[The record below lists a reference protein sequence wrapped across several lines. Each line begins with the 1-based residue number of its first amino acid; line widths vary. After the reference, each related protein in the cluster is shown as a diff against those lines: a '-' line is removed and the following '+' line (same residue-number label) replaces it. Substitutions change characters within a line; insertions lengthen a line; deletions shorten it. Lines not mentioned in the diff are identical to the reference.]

1 MVNKTDSLII
11 KVIYPQGA
19 MGIKQFLVPG
29 KTGHLIVFSRMQF
42 SNMSLS
48 DRKMF
53 FDHVGV
59 YVLEDTNESKYYIGE
74 GDTILARLQ
83 SHKNKKE
90 WDRGF
95 AFTSQNGEMNKAH
108 VQYVES
114 KLIEKL
120 KLSKKAGIVEDD
132 NLKQESI
139 PTLDVFDTKT
149 AEDYLEQII
158 SLCRVMDLNIFDKVE
173 ISQEMISNINEQF
186 IIKRDGK
193 IIGRMIIGK
202 EENSNKFIL
211 LKGSLLYSKIKPGP
225 AFPNQNTLS
234 QLEKLGL
241 LNEKGELLEDYVFDN
256 PSKPG
261 SLVRGNTSNG
271 WVDWVREIDGA
282 TLNDILDR

>member
-1 MVNKTDSLII
+1 MDKKSDSLII

-42 SNMSLS
+42 SNMSLN
-48 DRKMF
+48 DRRLF

-59 YVLEDTNESKYYIGE
+59 YILEDTNESKYYIGE

-83 SHKNKKE
+83 SHKNKKQ

-95 AFTSQNGEMNKAH
+95 AFTSQNGEINKAH

-120 KLSKKAGIVEDD
+120 KASKNAGIVEDN

-149 AEDYLEQII
+149 SEDYLDQII
-158 SLCRVMDLNIFDKVE
+158 SLCRVMDLNIFDKVNLPQE
-173 ISQEMISNINEQF
+173 IIANTNERF
-186 IIKRDGK
+186 VIKREGK
-193 IIGRMIIGK
+193 IIGTIVLGRS
-202 EENSNKFIL
+202 ENANKFIL
-211 LKGSLLYSKIKPGP
+211 LKGSFLYSKIKPGQ
-225 AFPNQNTLS
+225 AFRSHNALD
-234 QLEKLGL
+234 QLVKLGL
-241 LNEKGELLEDYVFDN
+241 VSEKGELLEDYSFDN

-261 SLVRGNTSNG
+261 ALVRGSTSNG
-271 WVDWVREIDGA
+271 WVDWVRESDGT
-282 TLNDILDR
+282 TLNDVIER